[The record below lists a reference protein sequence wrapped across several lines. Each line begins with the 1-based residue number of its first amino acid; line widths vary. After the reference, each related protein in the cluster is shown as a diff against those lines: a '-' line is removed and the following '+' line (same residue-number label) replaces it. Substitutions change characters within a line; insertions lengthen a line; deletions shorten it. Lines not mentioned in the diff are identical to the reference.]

1 MSKITAPNY
10 TQIPNVVLDEWIKI
24 LNYSEFKILM
34 IICRKTFGWHKT
46 KDKISYN
53 QLSEM
58 TGICKNTVISS
69 LKKLE
74 DYGLIKKTISKNK
87 KGFNNTN
94 TYEISIKDIPK
105 DEKGVV
111 QQMHHGS
118 ATNAPTKETLTKE
131 TLLKRTKKKKKPKQN
146 THCSSFQEIK
156 KLMPE
161 VSDGALNFWLKT
173 WGYEVVLAAVKFTL
187 SKKNVG
193 NKAGYTRK
201 VLNKNITDLSESDLQ
216 NKALAEEYAE
226 VNKAIKVNKAY
237 AVLNNNKEVY
247 YKMSNQEFENILKN
261 EFRGDEEIVS
271 IEEMLGGA
279 YVDYLSKQDD
289 CQQTQAYTQSI

>member
-118 ATNAPTKETLTKE
+118 ATNAPTKETITKE
-131 TLLKRTKKKKKPKQN
+131 TLLKRTKKKKNSVKN
-146 THCSSFQEIK
+146 HCSSFQEIK
-156 KLMPE
+156 KLIPDAG
-161 VSDGALNFWLKT
+161 DGAVNFWLKT
-173 WGYEVVLAAVKFTL
+173 WGYDVVIAAVKLTL
-187 SKKNVG
+187 SRKNVG

-201 VLNKNITDLSESDLQ
+201 LLNEGITDLSESDLK

-226 VNKAIKVNKAY
+226 VNKAIKVNKYY
-237 AVLNNNKEVY
+237 AILSNDKEIY
-247 YKMSNQEFENILKN
+247 YKMNNQEFENILKN
-261 EFRGDEEIVS
+261 EFRNDEEIVS
-271 IEEMLGGA
+271 LEDMLGEA
-279 YVDYLSKQDD
+279 FVDYLSNQNTAND
-289 CQQTQAYTQSI
+289 